1 MYSPPLE
8 RTVALDARQ
17 IHTRAAAAAALNWV
31 RSRRATW
38 DADLADAADR
48 ASEDSSHL
56 PAQTFRVETLPSPL
70 RVAATAAVRFLVAL
84 PTRVPRVAVLR
95 ALPVVVLLAAAAV
108 TRQYW
113 SRVPSIPQAAWAIPQ
128 AGERLVTS
136 ALASGA
142 ELAGGRGTTTADV
155 KNDRMGRL
163 DINSDPPG
171 AQVTVDGQARGS
183 TPLTLDHLRAGSHSV
198 VLERDGG
205 SVRRVVVVKA
215 HGTAEVSEA
224 LFAGWL
230 TEYSPFDVAITEG
243 GRTIRLDDRR
253 QVMLPPGP
261 HELRFE
267 NRRLDYAEVRHVDV
281 RAGEFTTLS
290 VIPSTSTLTVTAT
303 AAADVWID
311 GARVGQTPL
320 VAVPVELG
328 TREIVLKRTNGDE
341 RRKTVMVTAKPT
353 ALEVDFSKPSF

>member
-1 MYSPPLE
+1 M
-8 RTVALDARQ
+8 
-17 IHTRAAAAAALNWV
+17 
-31 RSRRATW
+31 
-38 DADLADAADR
+38 
-48 ASEDSSHL
+48 
-56 PAQTFRVETLPSPL
+56 PSPL
-70 RVAATAAVRFLVAL
+70 RVAATTAVRFLVAL

-142 ELAGGRGTTTADV
+142 ELATAGRGGTVADV
-155 KNDRMGRL
+155 TNDRMGRL

-205 SVRRVVVVKA
+205 SARRVVVVKA
-215 HGTAEVSEA
+215 HETAEVSEA

-230 TEYSPFDVAITEG
+230 TVYSPFDVAITEG
-243 GRTIRLDDRR
+243 GRMIRLDDRR

-261 HELRFE
+261 HDLRFE
-267 NRRLDYAEVRHVDV
+267 NRALNYAEVRHVDV

-290 VIPSTSTLTVTAT
+290 VIPSTSTLTVTST

-341 RRKTVMVTAKPT
+341 RRTTVMVTAKPM